1 MKQYIEQNKDR
12 FLEELFSLIRIPSIS
27 SEQEH
32 KPDMVHCAERWKE
45 LLLEAGADKAEA
57 EVKADQIENIE
68 KLVEKAYKPIIED
81 LTRQVK
87 TLQEKVEKLEAEKD
101 TQNEKIDELVAE
113 NRQLRRIVSEAC
125 PDAVIPNRR
134 SENAKEQPRNQDG
147 TFAKKEE

>member
-1 MKQYIEQNKDR
+1 MEKIDVV
-12 FLEELFSLIRIPSIS
+12 IRI
-27 SEQEH
+27 
-32 KPDMVHCAERWKE
+32 AE
-45 LLLEAGADKAEA
+45 LLGTAIAAGWISRVWTIRQRVRQEKAGADKAEA

-87 TLQEKVEKLEAEKD
+87 ALQEKVEKLEAEKD
-101 TQNEKIDELVAE
+101 SQNEKIDELVAE

-125 PDAVIPNRR
+125 PDVVIPNRR

-147 TFAKKEE
+147 TFAKKEGA

>member
-1 MKQYIEQNKDR
+1 MEIGEIITTVIAALGGGGLGSVIGWRAKKR
-12 FLEELFSLIRIPSIS
+12 
-27 SEQEH
+27 QEAAAAA
-32 KPDMVHCAERWKE
+32 KTET
-45 LLLEAGADKAEA
+45 
-57 EVKADQIENIE
+57 EVKGDQIENIE

-87 TLQEKVEKLEAEKD
+87 ALQEKVEKLEREKD
-101 TQNEKIDELVAE
+101 DQNEKIDELVAE

-147 TFAKKEE
+147 TFAKKEDA

>member
-1 MKQYIEQNKDR
+1 MEKLDSIARIIE
-12 FLEELFSLIRIPSIS
+12 LIIAIVGASVITRIITIRQRVR
-27 SEQEH
+27 QE
-32 KPDMVHCAERWKE
+32 K
-45 LLLEAGADKAEA
+45 AGADKAEA

-87 TLQEKVEKLEAEKD
+87 ALQEKVEKLEAEKD
-101 TQNEKIDELVAE
+101 SQNEKIDELVAE

-147 TFAKKEE
+147 TFAKKEEA

>member
-1 MKQYIEQNKDR
+1 MDLR
-12 FLEELFSLIRIPSIS
+12 VWTIRQRVR
-27 SEQEH
+27 QE
-32 KPDMVHCAERWKE
+32 K
-45 LLLEAGADKAEA
+45 AGADKAEA